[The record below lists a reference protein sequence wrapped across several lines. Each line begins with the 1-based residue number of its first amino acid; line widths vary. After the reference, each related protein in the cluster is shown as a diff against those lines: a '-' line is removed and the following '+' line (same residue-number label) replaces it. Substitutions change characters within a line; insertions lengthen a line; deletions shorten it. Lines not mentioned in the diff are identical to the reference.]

1 MKNKVLL
8 LAALLS
14 LYVSFETCA
23 FAFDAP
29 QLSIKSSDFVSQ
41 LEAHMAPLLKQY
53 FPRAVV
59 KKTSESYNVEF
70 KAAKFATIDGGM
82 LLTPKTDGIVFD
94 VAVKPGKY
102 KGKQMLPLTTNE
114 TLYYSILWVVSSPA
128 ENNHVVVRLFCPPDI
143 NISISD
149 DLRDAVQT
157 FISQLE
163 TSAAP
168 KAASEAKAATA
179 EKSEIALA
187 SDSAKTVTAEKSEI
201 ALASDSVQ
209 TVSAEKSEIAPASD
223 SAKTATEEKSE
234 IAPSESMKTAKSSDT
249 ASDFKASEN
258 KISDTKISNDTSAGG
273 AASPSV
279 TTESGAT
286 VNSASSDAS
295 DNSASSAGAV
305 KSVATAA
312 SASSGKDEVATELDL
327 SALKDVISS
336 VSIPKFSAGTTPSA
350 NDNAFAPAP
359 KTAPAAPVKAAVTPP
374 KAPPKPSAAYF
385 KTWFTKFYKTTDS
398 ANYVQDVLP
407 FFSSDFH
414 QSKLRGVERLNA
426 AANNMVYKQFKKQV
440 HIWNWSIEKAQ
451 PGPLGCWDVI
461 VNGRTFSGHPAY
473 LIYRMVAEGGTW
485 RIDNA
490 RGRFWTSGSREL

>member
-14 LYVSFETCA
+14 LSVSFETCA

-168 KAASEAKAATA
+168 KAAPEAKTATA
-179 EKSEIALA
+179 EKSEIVLA
-187 SDSAKTVTAEKSEI
+187 SDSAKTVTAEKPEI
-201 ALASDSVQ
+201 ALASDSAK
-209 TVSAEKSEIAPASD
+209 TTTLERTEIAPTLE
-223 SAKTATEEKSE
+223 SARR
-234 IAPSESMKTAKSSDT
+234 AKSVD
-249 ASDFKASEN
+249 AAADVKAPKT
-258 KISDTKISNDTSAGG
+258 KIPDTKISNDTSAGG

-279 TTESGAT
+279 TTESGGTA
-286 VNSASSDAS
+286 NSASSDAS

-305 KSVATAA
+305 TSVATTA
-312 SASSGKDEVATELDL
+312 SASSGKDEAATELDL

-374 KAPPKPSAAYF
+374 KAPPKPSVAYF

>member
-1 MKNKVLL
+1 MKTKVLL

-14 LYVSFETCA
+14 LSVSFKPCA
-23 FAFDAP
+23 LAFDAP
-29 QLSIKSSDFVSQ
+29 QLSIKSSDFVSR

-70 KAAKFATIDGGM
+70 KAAKFATVDGGM

-157 FISQLE
+157 FINQIGNS
-163 TSAAP
+163 AP
-168 KAASEAKAATA
+168 KAASEAKTATAEKSEIALASDSAQTATA

-187 SDSAKTVTAEKSEI
+187 SDSAKTATAKQSEV
-201 ALASDSVQ
+201 APSDSVR
-209 TVSAEKSEIAPASD
+209 
-223 SAKTATEEKSE
+223 
-234 IAPSESMKTAKSSDT
+234 TAKSGD
-249 ASDFKASEN
+249 APSDFKAAETE
-258 KISDTKISNDTSAGG
+258 IPDTKISNDTSAGG
-273 AASPSV
+273 AASPIV
-279 TTESGAT
+279 TTESGGTA
-286 VNSASSDAS
+286 NSSAGSDGS
-295 DNSASSAGAV
+295 DNSASSVGAV
-305 KSVATAA
+305 TSVATAA
-312 SASSGKDEVATELDL
+312 SASSGKDEAATELDL

-359 KTAPAAPVKAAVTPP
+359 KTAPAAPAKAAVSPP

-407 FFSSDFH
+407 FFSKDFH

>member
-14 LYVSFETCA
+14 LSVSFETCA

-59 KKTSESYNVEF
+59 KKTSDSYNVEF

-157 FISQLE
+157 FISQIE
-163 TSAAP
+163 NSSP

-201 ALASDSVQ
+201 ALASDS
-209 TVSAEKSEIAPASD
+209 TKSA
-223 SAKTATEEKSE
+223 TAEKSE
-234 IAPSESMKTAKSSDT
+234 IAPSESMKTAKSGDTSSDV
-249 ASDFKASEN
+249 KAPET
-258 KISDTKISNDTSAGG
+258 KMPDTKISNDTSPGG

-279 TTESGAT
+279 TTESGGTA
-286 VNSASSDAS
+286 NSASSDAS

-305 KSVATAA
+305 TSVAAAA
-312 SASSGKDEVATELDL
+312 SAGSGKDEAATELDL

-350 NDNAFAPAP
+350 NDNAFAPAS
-359 KTAPAAPVKAAVTPP
+359 KTSPAAPVKTAVTPP

-385 KTWFTKFYKTTDS
+385 KMWFTKFYKTTDS
-398 ANYVQDVLP
+398 ANYLQDVLP
-407 FFSSDFH
+407 FFSKDFH

>member
-14 LYVSFETCA
+14 LSVSFETYA

-29 QLSIKSSDFVSQ
+29 QLSIKSSDFVSR

-59 KKTSESYNVEF
+59 KKTSDSYNVEF

-114 TLYYSILWVVSSPA
+114 TLYYSILWAVSSPA

-149 DLRDAVQT
+149 DLRDAVQS

-168 KAASEAKAATA
+168 KAASEAKTATA
-179 EKSEIALA
+179 EKSETALA
-187 SDSAKTVTAEKSEI
+187 SAKTTTLER
-201 ALASDSVQ
+201 
-209 TVSAEKSEIAPASD
+209 TEIAPTFE
-223 SAKTATEEKSE
+223 SAT
-234 IAPSESMKTAKSSDT
+234 TAKSGD
-249 ASDFKASEN
+249 AAADVKAPET
-258 KISDTKISNDTSAGG
+258 KISDTKISNDTSPVG
-273 AASPSV
+273 AASPNV
-279 TTESGAT
+279 TTESGGTAA
-286 VNSASSDAS
+286 SASSDAS
-295 DNSASSAGAV
+295 GNSASSAGAV
-305 KSVATAA
+305 ASVAA
-312 SASSGKDEVATELDL
+312 SASSGKDEAATELDL

-336 VSIPKFSAGTTPSA
+336 VSIPKFSAGTTPTA

>member
-14 LYVSFETCA
+14 LSVSFETCA

-29 QLSIKSSDFVSQ
+29 QLSIKSSDVVSQ

-149 DLRDAVQT
+149 DLRDAVQS
-157 FISQLE
+157 FIGQLE
-163 TSAAP
+163 TSAVP

-187 SDSAKTVTAEKSEI
+187 SDSAKTATAEKSEI
-201 ALASDSVQ
+201 ALASDS
-209 TVSAEKSEIAPASD
+209 TKSA
-223 SAKTATEEKSE
+223 TAEKSE
-234 IAPSESMKTAKSSDT
+234 IAPSELMKTAKSLGT
-249 ASDFKASEN
+249 ASDLKTSEN

-279 TTESGAT
+279 TAVSGGTA
-286 VNSASSDAS
+286 NSGSSDAS

-305 KSVATAA
+305 TSVATTA
-312 SASSGKDEVATELDL
+312 SASSGKDEPATELDL

-407 FFSSDFH
+407 FFSNDFH